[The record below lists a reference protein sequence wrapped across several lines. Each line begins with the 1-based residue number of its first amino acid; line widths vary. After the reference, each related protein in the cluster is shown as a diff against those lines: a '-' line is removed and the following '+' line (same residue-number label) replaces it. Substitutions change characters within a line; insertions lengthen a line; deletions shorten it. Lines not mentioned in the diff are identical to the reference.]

1 MPKGTAEAAI
11 AELITSFYDLNA
23 AVVEELDAEPSP
35 LEFMRS
41 VSRNFPFVIR
51 GGASTWRAVNRWD
64 AEYLK
69 SALGGQMVNVAVTPT
84 GCVSLEALTTWDL
97 SRS

>member
-1 MPKGTAEAAI
+1 MPEGTAEAAI
-11 AELITSFYDLNA
+11 AELITSFNDLNA
-23 AVVEELDAEPSP
+23 AAVDELDAEPSP

-51 GGASTWRAVNRWD
+51 GGASTWRAVKRWD

-69 SALGGQMVNVAVTPT
+69 SVLGGQMVNVAVTPS
-84 GCVSLEALTTWDL
+84 GCVSPEALTTWDP
-97 SRS
+97 SKS